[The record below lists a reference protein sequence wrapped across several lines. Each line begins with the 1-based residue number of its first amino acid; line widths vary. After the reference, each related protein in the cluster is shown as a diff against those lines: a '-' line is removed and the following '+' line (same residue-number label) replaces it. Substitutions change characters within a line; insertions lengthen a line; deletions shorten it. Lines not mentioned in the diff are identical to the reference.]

1 MALKDLPHRV
11 YLRQALRVVALC
23 FAQLQG
29 LGCLQEPATWAQQ
42 RLQKG
47 KASVKLRLPKIT
59 KHVMM
64 LLMTPLEWNLHVW
77 GMSSVSFN
85 EIKSL
90 HCKHTF
96 LPVNK
101 SQNVLILT
109 VWDRCLLLWVTS
121 WSTYYVLFEQS
132 LLHKVSQVN
141 NNINSFINCV
151 NTIIIIIL
159 LYTSLCPV
167 YLWKK
172 KAWLPSCK

>member
-29 LGCLQEPATWAQQ
+29 LGCLQEPETWAQQ
-42 RLQKG
+42 RFQKG

-151 NTIIIIIL
+151 NTIIIIIIL
-159 LYTSLCPV
+159 LYSLLCPV

-172 KAWLPSCK
+172 KSLATQL

>member
-1 MALKDLPHRV
+1 MALKDLPHWV

-90 HCKHTF
+90 PCKHTF

-121 WSTYYVLFEQS
+121 WSTYYMSCLNNHCCIRS
-132 LLHKVSQVN
+132 LVN
-141 NNINSFINCV
+141 NNINYFINCV

-159 LYTSLCPV
+159 LYSSLCPV

>member
-1 MALKDLPHRV
+1 MALKDLPHWV

-29 LGCLQEPATWAQQ
+29 LVCLQEPATRAQQ

-132 LLHKVSQVN
+132 LLHKESG
-141 NNINSFINCV
+141 
-151 NTIIIIIL
+151 
-159 LYTSLCPV
+159 
-167 YLWKK
+167 
-172 KAWLPSCK
+172 

>member
-1 MALKDLPHRV
+1 MALKDLPHQV

-23 FAQLQG
+23 CAQLQG
-29 LGCLQEPATWAQQ
+29 LVCLREPATWAQH
-42 RLQKG
+42 RLEKG
-47 KASVKLRLPKIT
+47 KVSVKLRLPKIT

-132 LLHKVSQVN
+132 LLHKESG
-141 NNINSFINCV
+141 
-151 NTIIIIIL
+151 
-159 LYTSLCPV
+159 
-167 YLWKK
+167 
-172 KAWLPSCK
+172 

>member
-29 LGCLQEPATWAQQ
+29 LVCLQEPATRAQQ

-64 LLMTPLEWNLHVW
+64 LLMTPLEWNLYVW
-77 GMSSVSFN
+77 GMSLVSFN

-121 WSTYYVLFEQS
+121 
-132 LLHKVSQVN
+132 
-141 NNINSFINCV
+141 
-151 NTIIIIIL
+151 
-159 LYTSLCPV
+159 
-167 YLWKK
+167 
-172 KAWLPSCK
+172 